1 LASLN
6 SQTEVAQLVASGN
19 VEFIARVG
27 DFKPLACALIERRL
41 KWARMSSGEPWTRPR
56 SGMGEIFRH
65 EINNPLTGILGNTE
79 LVLAHREH
87 LSALEIQR
95 LETVVSLAIRLR
107 ESIRRLSNAW
117 EGVSPAS
124 KPI

>member
-1 LASLN
+1 
-6 SQTEVAQLVASGN
+6 
-19 VEFIARVG
+19 
-27 DFKPLACALIERRL
+27 
-41 KWARMSSGEPWTRPR
+41 MSMGEPWTRPP